1 MQPDF
6 QEILAGARAMEQQM
20 RDAQSDLER
29 TVVTGRSADGT
40 VTVLASGMGQL
51 KAVQIDPLVF
61 DGRDVVRLQN
71 AVAEAIRAAAGSA
84 ERLAE
89 QTMGP
94 VEINLS

>member
-71 AVAEAIRAAAGSA
+71 AVAEAIRAAASSA